1 MRFWFALGNLRPTKD
16 IGATAYDRA
25 VPNAEDV
32 LREFY
37 EAFNADDL
45 ERSAAQFAEQCE
57 YEFVAFGS
65 VATQRTP
72 EEILEGLRRW
82 RASFPDGR
90 VEPTNVIVSG
100 NAVVVEWASHG
111 AWTGAAIRG
120 HEPNGRRFERRG
132 CAVAE
137 LENGKI
143 VRCRDYFDRANM
155 WQPLGL
161 MDSFAQ

>member
-1 MRFWFALGNLRPTKD
+1 MREPL
-16 IGATAYDRA
+16 YDRA
-25 VPNAEDV
+25 VTEQERV

-37 EAFNADDL
+37 DAFNAGDL
-45 ERSAAQFAEQCE
+45 ERSAAQFAEECE

-65 VATQRTP
+65 AATQRTRD
-72 EEILEGLRRW
+72 EVLQGLRSW

-90 VEPTNVIVSG
+90 VAPTNVVASG
-100 NAVVVEWASHG
+100 TTVVVEWDSRG
-111 AWTGAAIRG
+111 TWTGAPIRG
-120 HEPNGRRFERRG
+120 KQPNGRRFERRG

-137 LENGKI
+137 VENGKI

-161 MDSFAQ
+161 MHSFEG